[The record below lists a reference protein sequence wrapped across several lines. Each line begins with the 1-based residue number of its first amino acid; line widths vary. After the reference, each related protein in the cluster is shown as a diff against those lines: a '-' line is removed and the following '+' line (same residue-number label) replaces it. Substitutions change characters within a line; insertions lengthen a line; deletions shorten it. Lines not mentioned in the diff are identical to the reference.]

1 MKLVNKTTLIFS
13 ATLILILICL
23 YLATQTIMMH
33 SFTQLE
39 EKETAKHLRITLSEL
54 ETAGSHLETIN
65 RDWSQWDDT
74 YYFVQGQEN
83 DYIPSNL
90 ENETIINLQ
99 INAIWFFDSSHR
111 LVFARNVDLETGKEV
126 PLPTNFEKE
135 IATNGFILSHPDANS
150 RISGMISLSEG
161 PMLISSLPILNSSGE
176 SPVAGTL
183 IMGRY
188 LDSSLI
194 KKMSEKV
201 GLPIT
206 VYEIKD
212 TNISENHHREL
223 LLNPSDSHVFVNP
236 IDEYRIEGYQLLND
250 IYGKPSFIWKV
261 EDTRDIYLQGI
272 KTKDYI
278 VLLIFGVGYIFW
290 MVTLLLLDKFVI
302 SPIYGFSEEVKKIGE
317 HENSSLRLSQ
327 AGNNEISYLA
337 TEINSMLDSLEKK
350 EDALIKAK
358 IEAETA
364 NRTKGEFLANMSH
377 ELRTP
382 LNSIIGFSDMLLEI
396 SSHNLEKKQ
405 VGYLKNISNSG
416 KHLLTIINDILDLS
430 KVEAGRMQLFMENFM
445 VFDAF
450 EEVKKIMMVT
460 ATKKNISLE
469 FSVEE
474 QFMLKADKV
483 RFKQILYNL
492 ISNAIKFTPNDG
504 SVHVS
509 AKRSA
514 DMLRFDVKDT
524 GIGIAKK
531 DIKNL
536 FQTFRQLDSSSSRQ
550 YEGTGLGLYLVKM
563 LVELHGG
570 RIWAESEL
578 GIGSSFI
585 FELPAGP

>member
-33 SFTQLE
+33 SFNELE
-39 EKETAKHLRITLSEL
+39 EKETSKHLKITLSEL
-54 ETAGSHLETIN
+54 ETAQSHLETIN
-65 RDWSQWDDT
+65 LDWSQWDDT
-74 YYFVQGQEN
+74 YYFVQGQKD
-83 DYIPSNL
+83 DYIASNL
-90 ENETIINLQ
+90 ENETLLNLK
-99 INAIWFFDSSHR
+99 INAIWIFDSSHR

-126 PLPTNFEKE
+126 PLPSNFEKE
-135 IATNGFILSHPDANS
+135 IATNEFILSHPDANS
-150 RISGMISLSEG
+150 RIKGIISLSEG
-161 PMLISSLPILNSSGE
+161 SMLISSLPILNTTGE
-176 SPVAGTL
+176 SPVAGTF

-188 LDSSLI
+188 LDKNLI
-194 KKMSEKV
+194 QEMSKKTS
-201 GLPIT
+201 LPIS
-206 VYEIKD
+206 VYDIND
-212 TNISENHHREL
+212 SNIPEDYRKEL
-223 LLNPSDSHVFVNP
+223 LSNPSYSYVFVNP
-236 IDEYRIEGYQLLND
+236 VDEHRIEGYQLLND
-250 IYGKPSFIWKV
+250 IYGDPSFIWKV
-261 EDTRDIYLQGI
+261 EDTRDIYIQGI

-278 VLLIFGVGYIFW
+278 VLVIFGVGYIFW

-302 SPIYGFSEEVKKIGE
+302 SPIYGFSEEVKKIRE

-350 EDALIKAK
+350 EEALIKAK

-364 NRTKGEFLANMSH
+364 NRTKSEFLANMSH

-396 SSHNLEKKQ
+396 SSHNLEEKQ

-430 KVEAGRMQLFMENFM
+430 KVEAGLMHLFIENFK
-445 VFDAF
+445 VTDAF
-450 EEVKKIMMVT
+450 DEVKRIMMVT

-469 FSVEE
+469 FITEE
-474 QFMLKADKV
+474 QLMLRADKV

-492 ISNAIKFTPNDG
+492 IGNAIKFTPNGG
-504 SVHVS
+504 SVQVS
-509 AKRSA
+509 AKSSVG
-514 DMLRFDVKDT
+514 MLRFEVKDT

-531 DIKNL
+531 DIRNL
-536 FQTFRQLDSSSSRQ
+536 FQTFRQLDSSSRRQ

-570 RIWAESEL
+570 HIWVESEF
-578 GIGSSFI
+578 GIGSAFI
-585 FELPAGP
+585 FELPADR

>member
-302 SPIYGFSEEVKKIGE
+302 SPIYGFSKEVKKIGE

-450 EEVKKIMMVT
+450 EEVKKIMMIT